1 MRVGWGP
8 HLDLHSST
16 RADFRYRLLRVGA
29 PLLQVRTK
37 IPLLQA
43 LGAASLSS
51 PGAWAGARRGR
62 GKPIGGEARC
72 GGAHRRAWVR
82 VRAHP
87 RPWQRVP
94 RRHPPGRHRA
104 HLEIALESRVEP

>member
-1 MRVGWGP
+1 MYPGLAPG
-8 HLDLHSST
+8 SST
-16 RADFRYRLLRVGA
+16 PADDRYRIGSVGA
-29 PLLQVRTK
+29 QLGRVRTK

-87 RPWQRVP
+87 RPRGSACRGAIRP
-94 RRHPPGRHRA
+94 AAMGLILKSP
-104 HLEIALESRVEP
+104 